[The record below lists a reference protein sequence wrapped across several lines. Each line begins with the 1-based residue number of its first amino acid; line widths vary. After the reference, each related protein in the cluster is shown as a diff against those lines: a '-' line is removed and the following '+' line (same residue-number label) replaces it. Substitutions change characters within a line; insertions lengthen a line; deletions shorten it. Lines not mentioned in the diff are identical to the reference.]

1 MTCLALVCLAVSV
14 SGEAPQSPW
23 QSLTPSTHPVK
34 QENNY
39 NAKKTFDQGQA
50 IAQLALTLEE
60 EMLVEMLPFKPPFKM
75 DKKQMAVVIKLL
87 KKAVKPVLK
96 SERLRYMVATV
107 DGFVKDLDENQ
118 ENKEYYIGMLNVAQ
132 DVYATLNRMYN
143 SEEAQGRTGGGS
155 TVGNIFRESVLNQW
169 FISPFTEYV
178 ITPITSRFSSVFSS
192 AIERVSNLIPENT
205 LLIDTDWVNP
215 FTSWGETFD
224 YYVNRIADISARSRS
239 TFEATARI
247 LNEQDQIEGRSCHG
261 CASSGVSGGSD
272 SGVDGSSG
280 SGVDGGTGSL
290 VQ

>member
-1 MTCLALVCLAVSV
+1 
-14 SGEAPQSPW
+14 
-23 QSLTPSTHPVK
+23 
-34 QENNY
+34 
-39 NAKKTFDQGQA
+39 
-50 IAQLALTLEE
+50 
-60 EMLVEMLPFKPPFKM
+60 MLVEMLPFKPPFKM

-247 LNEQDQIEGRSCHG
+247 LKEQDQIEGRSCND
-261 CASSGVSGGSD
+261 CASSGVNGGSD
-272 SGVDGSSG
+272 SGVDGV
-280 SGVDGGTGSL
+280 SGVDGGSGSL